1 MTRNP
6 DGWCGRQTE
15 HVRHIQ
21 SIGVAAPGGR
31 GRPSLPCLPVSYRSA
46 VRPGRKVWTPNP
58 WANAVRSLTRFSG
71 HVQCGDHAAVA
82 AAV

>member
-1 MTRNP
+1 MTQPRC
-6 DGWCGRQTE
+6 WCGRQTE
-15 HVRHIQ
+15 HVRHVQ

-31 GRPSLPCLPVSYRSA
+31 GRRELPCLPVSYRSV

-71 HVQCGDHAAVA
+71 HVGVDHAAVA
-82 AAV
+82 AVV